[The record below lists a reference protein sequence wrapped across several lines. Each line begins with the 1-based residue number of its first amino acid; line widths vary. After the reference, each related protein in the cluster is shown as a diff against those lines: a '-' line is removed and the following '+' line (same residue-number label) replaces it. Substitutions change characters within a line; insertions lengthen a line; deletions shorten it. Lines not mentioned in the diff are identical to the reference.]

1 MTKKEFCKKY
11 NLTKNQFLGID
22 QISGYLDLRGL
33 TSIPEGFNP
42 TVGGYLDLSGLTSIP
57 EGFNPTVGGYLY
69 LSGLTSIPEGFNP
82 TVGGYLDL
90 SGLTSI
96 PEGFNPTVGGYLYLR
111 GDSKWIGSNVNTLL
125 SWQNGKYISV
135 DGIFCETI
143 SKKGNVWKVK
153 KYATEKTFYIVS
165 DGNGIYSHGDTV
177 KEAKEDLIFKIDAR
191 SKDDYKDLTLKSV
204 LKFDEAVKCYRVI
217 TGACQFGVK
226 DFLSRKNIKRKKM
239 SISRIIELT
248 NGEYGSQRFSNFFN
262 NK

>member
-1 MTKKEFCKKY
+1 
-11 NLTKNQFLGID
+11 
-22 QISGYLDLRGL
+22 LRSL

-42 TVGGYLDLSGLTSIP
+42 TVGGSLYLSSLTSIP
-57 EGFNPTVGGYLY
+57 EGFNPTVGGNLY
-69 LSGLTSIPEGFNP
+69 LRSLTSIPEGFNP
-82 TVGGYLDL
+82 TVGGSLDL
-90 SGLTSI
+90 SS
-96 PEGFNPTVGGYLYLR
+96 E
-111 GDSKWIGSNVNTLL
+111 SKYIGSQVSTFL

-165 DGNGIYSHGDTV
+165 DGNGIYSHGNSV
-177 KEAKEDLIFKIDAR
+177 KEAKEDLIFKTDAR
-191 SKDDYKDLTLKSV
+191 SKDDYKDLTLKST

-226 DFLSRKNIKRKKM
+226 EFLSRKNIERKKM
-239 SISRIIELT
+239 SIAKIIELT
-248 NGEYGSQRFSNFFN
+248 NGEYGSQSFSNFFN